1 MKNTKYISRGTYID
15 KETGVELPRPDYEK
29 ENPKLI
35 KVVSRFLKVHDRA
48 VNCLERKDL
57 AKLSSLKPFL
67 EWETNRLVNKSVG
80 RHAIPLKQKDIAIIL
95 NVTERTIS
103 SFIQRLIDK
112 KALFRF
118 DSEYYINPSFVG
130 SSRSYDTEI
139 IIKMLEEDPD
149 LESFLDEKVFYKIR
163 SHKRIENMNW

>member
-1 MKNTKYISRGTYID
+1 MKDTKYISHGTFIN

-67 EWETNRLVNKSVG
+67 EWETNCLVNKSVG

-103 SFIQRLIDK
+103 SLIQRLIDK
-112 KALFRF
+112 RHYL
-118 DSEYYINPSFVG
+118 DLTVN
-130 SSRSYDTEI
+130 I
-139 IIKMLEEDPD
+139 I
-149 LESFLDEKVFYKIR
+149 
-163 SHKRIENMNW
+163 